1 MPDAQQRQLIA
12 EQSPVRGLDR
22 RRLPFAPVLAQSVAA
37 VAPAGTAGV
46 TPALVLATAG
56 GGGALVAFVC
66 AAVLTVLVSACIRPM
81 AQRMASVGG
90 LYTYVARG
98 LGPKAAVPTGWSAI
112 VGYGA
117 VSIAG
122 LIAVGAYLAH
132 VAASVGL
139 AREVSAVTVG
149 AVAVVAALAVGLV
162 LIRGIRMSAWTT
174 LGVECVSIV
183 IIAAVLLV
191 LLTTHHTD
199 APVTSAFTFDGDLQ
213 LLAVG
218 VVVAVSAFVGF
229 ESSTTL
235 SGEAQ
240 QPFRSIPR
248 AVTST
253 PRLSAAIYLTAVPI
267 LAIALRHAPP
277 SVRDSST
284 PLVELLVS
292 DGSRVLAAFLDL
304 GIAASFFAC
313 TLASM
318 NALVRVLFCMGREG
332 VAPRTFGHVHPR
344 FRTPSHAAFAAL
356 AVVAVVP
363 VVVLAVG
370 ATPEDGLRAFLTLS
384 ACGYLGSYFA
394 VCVSAPVL
402 LRRIGEGSAR
412 IGVLG
417 ALTSAL
423 LLFLAGNAAISTV
436 RDGNR
441 VILVYGLI
449 MVAAAL
455 YTGYLA
461 VLRPRRL
468 AAVGIYDETQ
478 RSDLAQVAA
487 FR

>member
-1 MPDAQQRQLIA
+1 MPEAQGRHLIA
-12 EQSPVRGLDR
+12 EKSPVRGLDR

-56 GGGALVAFVC
+56 GGGALVAFVS
-66 AAVLTVLVSACIRPM
+66 AAVLTVLVAGCIRPM

-139 AREVSAVTVG
+139 ARGTPAVTVG

-183 IIAAVLLV
+183 IVAAVLLV
-191 LLTTHHTD
+191 LMTTQHTD
-199 APVTSAFTFDGDLQ
+199 APASSAFTFGGDLQ

-248 AVTST
+248 ALSWT
-253 PRLSAAIYLTAVPI
+253 PALSAAIYLTAVPI
-267 LAIALRHAPP
+267 LAVALHQSPH
-277 SVRDSST
+277 SGSST

-292 DGSRVLAAFLDL
+292 DGSRALAAFLDL

-344 FRTPSHAAFAAL
+344 FRTPSHAALAAL
-356 AVVAVVP
+356 TVVAVVP

-402 LRRIGEGSAR
+402 LRRIGENSAR
-412 IGVLG
+412 LWALG
-417 ALTSAL
+417 ALTAML

-449 MVAAAL
+449 MAAAVV

-461 VLRPRRL
+461 VFRPARL
-468 AAVGIYDETQ
+468 AGVGIYDETQ
-478 RSDLAQVAA
+478 RSDLARAA
-487 FR
+487 TFR